1 MEPVE
6 GRAYRRLLRAYPPA
20 FRSRFGDEMAQ
31 VFADALR
38 DTPASQRPALLA
50 RAVADLAR
58 TAPIERWHELR
69 ARPVAA
75 GARGSGSAPVRA
87 TTLMPSRRD
96 FLRKSLLLSAGG
108 IAAGMAGASIAYVW
122 PDARKAGLGGVDIGT
137 VPELRDAVAHA
148 GGTLSVPAAR
158 IYLVAY
164 DAGDDPEGVYTGLTA
179 GTGVMALFQRC
190 VHLGCRV
197 PWCTSSTRFECP
209 CHQSRYN
216 RWGEWQGG
224 PAPRGLDRFAMA
236 VVDDKVRVMTGTVVT
251 GPARTANVLS
261 EPASGPSCLGTV

>member
-6 GRAYRRLLRAYPPA
+6 ARAYRRLLRAYPPA

-31 VFADALR
+31 VFSDVLR
-38 DTPASQRPALLA
+38 DTPASQWPALLA

-69 ARPVAA
+69 AQPVAA
-75 GARGSGSAPVRA
+75 GARGGGSAPVRA
-87 TTLMPSRRD
+87 TTPMPSRRD

-122 PDARKAGLGGVDIGT
+122 PSSRNSSLGAVEIGN
-137 VPELRDAVAHA
+137 VAELQRAVASA
-148 GGTLSVPAAR
+148 GGTFPVPAAR
-158 IYLVAY
+158 AYLVAY
-164 DAGDDPEGVYTGLTA
+164 DPADDPDGVYADLTA
-179 GTGVMALFQRC
+179 GTGLMALFQRC

-209 CHQSRYN
+209 CHKSRYN
-216 RWGEWQGG
+216 RWGEFQDG
-224 PAPRGLDRFAMA
+224 PAPRGLDRFALE
-236 VVDDKVRVMTGTVVT
+236 VVDGNVKVLTGTVHT
-251 GPARTANVLS
+251 GPARTGNVLA
-261 EPASGPSCLGTV
+261 EPASGPSCLGVA